1 MTVLRCLASNIRN
14 YFVSNLLL
22 LLAGIGLTLIVKY
35 GFILQVPREWVKNKA
50 HSINP
55 TFGLYIEKL
64 LSCSQCLGFWCGFF
78 IFLLYS
84 LSEQSYDWIILYS
97 VFFGFATSFLSN
109 SLDMLLTLLD
119 EKIFQLQ
126 HENESSET
134 KED

>member
-1 MTVLRCLASNIRN
+1 M
-14 YFVSNLLL
+14 SNLLL
-22 LLAGIGLTLIVKY
+22 LLAGIGLTLIIKY

-50 HSINP
+50 RSINA

-64 LSCSQCLGFWCGFF
+64 LNCAQCLGFWCGFF
-78 IFLLYS
+78 VFLLAS
-84 LSEQSYDWIILYS
+84 LSEQSYDWLILYS
-97 VFFGFATSFLSN
+97 AFFGFATSFLSN

-126 HENESSET
+126 RENDPKA

>member
-1 MTVLRCLASNIRN
+1 MTVLQCLASNIRN

-35 GFILQVPREWVKNKA
+35 GFILQVLRELAKNKA
-50 HSINP
+50 RSINP
-55 TFGLYIEKL
+55 TFGLYIERL
-64 LSCSQCLGFWCGFF
+64 LSCSQCLGYWCGFF

-84 LSEQSYDWIILYS
+84 LSEQSYDWIVLYS

-109 SLDMLLTLLD
+109 SFDMLLTLLD

-126 HENESSET
+126 CENESKTE
-134 KED
+134 ED